1 MKAKK
6 SIIAICSLVL
16 LAINSPAYLPGQ
28 ENINAWTETF
38 HVDKESFISSG
49 SNLYFNLTPGHQLK
63 LEGKEGSKQVTL
75 IITVLEETKQV
86 DSVET
91 RIVEEKEYK
100 DGEIVEISRNFFAI
114 NKKDMSV
121 YYFGEEVDI
130 YKHGKIK
137 NHEGAW
143 ESGKNGAKF
152 GLMMPGIPLIGSR
165 YYQEMAPDKAMDRAE
180 IISVIDSLKTPAG
193 LFKNCVKTEETSPL
207 EPGQKEYKVYAP
219 GIGLIKDSSL
229 LLIEHAGSKK

>member
-6 SIIAICSLVL
+6 SIIAICSFVF
-16 LAINSPAYLPGQ
+16 LAINSSTSLQGQ
-28 ENINAWTETF
+28 ENVNTWTETF
-38 HVDKESFISSG
+38 QVDKESFISSG
-49 SNLYFNLTPGHQLK
+49 SHPYFNLTPGYQLK
-63 LEGKEGSKQVTL
+63 LEGQEGSKQVTL

-86 DSVET
+86 DNVET

-100 DGEIVEISRNFFAI
+100 EGEIIEISRNFFAI

-130 YKHGKIK
+130 YKHGKIII
-137 NHEGAW
+137 HEGAW
-143 ESGKNGAKF
+143 ESGVDGARF
-152 GLMMPGIPLIGSR
+152 GLMMPGIVLLGSR
-165 YYQEMAPDKAMDRAE
+165 YYQEIAPDIAMDRAE
-180 IISVIDSLKTPAG
+180 IISVNDSLKTPAG
-193 LFKNCVKTEETSPL
+193 LFRNCIKIEETSPL
-207 EPGQKEYKVYAP
+207 EPGHKGYKIYAP